1 MNKESETRE
10 NHGGERIDE
19 LQREIAELRDA
30 LKKEKQRTALTARSQ
45 QRLDDVREREAAHI
59 FKSIEELRDKIE
71 TSNRPALMR
80 IAESVALL
88 Y

>member
-19 LQREIAELRDA
+19 LQREIAELRD
-30 LKKEKQRTALTARSQ
+30 
-45 QRLDDVREREAAHI
+45 
-59 FKSIEELRDKIE
+59 KIE